1 MKNTEQ
7 NSQPALASEERL
19 GEVPSN
25 ARAVGSIHPNSLA
38 AYAETAKQRASL
50 RWRIM
55 GLMADGRPRTD
66 RQISSDLSHL
76 EKLNPRITDL
86 VQEGLLHEVG
96 SQRCEVTGIEVR
108 VTRRFL

>member
-1 MKNTEQ
+1 MNNTEPK
-7 NSQPALASEERL
+7 SPKDRAGLTHCASA
-19 GEVPSN
+19 GQN

-66 RQISSDLSHL
+66 RQIASDLRHL

-86 VQEGLLHEVG
+86 VQEGQLHEVG